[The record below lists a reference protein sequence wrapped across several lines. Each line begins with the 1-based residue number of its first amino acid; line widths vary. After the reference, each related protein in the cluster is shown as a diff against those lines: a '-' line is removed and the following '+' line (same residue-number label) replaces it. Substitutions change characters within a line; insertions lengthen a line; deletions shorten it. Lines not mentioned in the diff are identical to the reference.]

1 MNSLPEKQEQA
12 SVEYDLNRIG
22 DALIAHAKLKEQD
35 IERILERQKEKNIL
49 FGEAAKELGLIADKD
64 LKKVLSEQFGY
75 SYIHDVNDHFNKSLV
90 AAHAPFSKT
99 VESLRSLREQLLI
112 RWFNQGNKSIAIT
125 SVSKADGASELLANL
140 AILFSQLNK
149 KTLLIDADLRQP
161 SHQKLFGIERKVG
174 LANILANRQGKYE
187 IVREKLLP
195 NLSILSAGTQA
206 PNPQELLNRDAFP
219 KLLSDLENVYDII
232 LIDTSPADIGLDY
245 LAVLSK
251 VKAAIIVA
259 RKDKTMLAD
268 LKMLKAQLDTTQAY
282 VVGSVFQDV

>member
-1 MNSLPEKQEQA
+1 MDSLPEKQEQA

-35 IERILERQKEKNIL
+35 IERVLARQKEKNIL

-75 SYIHDVNDHFNKSLV
+75 SYIHDVNDHFHKSLV
-90 AAHAPFSKT
+90 AAHTPFSNT

-112 RWFNQGNKSIAIT
+112 RWFNQGNKSLAIA

-187 IVREKLLP
+187 ILREKLLP

-206 PNPQELLNRDAFP
+206 PNPQELLNREAFP
-219 KLLSDLENVYDII
+219 RLLSDLEHVYDII

-268 LKMLKAQLDTTQAY
+268 LKMLKAQLDTTKAH

>member
-12 SVEYDLNRIG
+12 NVEYDLNRIG
-22 DALIAHAKLKEQD
+22 EALIAHAKLKEQD
-35 IERILERQKEKNIL
+35 IDRILERQKEKNVL

-75 SYIHDVNDHFNKSLV
+75 SYLHDVNHQFDKSLV

-99 VESLRSLREQLLI
+99 VEGLRSLREQLLL
-112 RWFNQGNKSIAIT
+112 RWFNHGNKTLAIA
-125 SVSKADGASELLANL
+125 SVSKEDGASDLIANL

-149 KTLLIDADLRQP
+149 STLLIDADLRQP
-161 SHQKLFGIERKVG
+161 SHQKLFGIEQKVG
-174 LANILANRQGKYE
+174 LTNILANRKGQYE
-187 IVREKLLP
+187 LGREKMLP
-195 NLSILSAGTQA
+195 NLSILTAGTQA
-206 PNPQELLNRDAFP
+206 PNPQELLNRDTFP

-232 LIDTSPADIGLDY
+232 LIDTSPADTGLDY

-251 VKAAIIVA
+251 VKAAMIIA

-268 LKMLKAQLDTTQAY
+268 LKMLKAQLDTTQAHI
-282 VVGSVFQDV
+282 VGSVFLER